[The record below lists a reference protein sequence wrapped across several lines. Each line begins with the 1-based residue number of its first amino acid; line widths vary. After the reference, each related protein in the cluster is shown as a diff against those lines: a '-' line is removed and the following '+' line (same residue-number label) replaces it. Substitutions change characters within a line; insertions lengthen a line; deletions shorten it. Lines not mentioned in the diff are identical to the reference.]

1 MPMANSVSVTAFQG
15 LILDLLPA
23 GHLTIDRA
31 ARRCG
36 IPVRTLQRRLHE
48 AGLSYSELVDEVR
61 FEAACRL
68 LDDPQAR
75 IAEVAAALGFADPSN
90 FSRAFVR
97 WTGLPPREYRRR
109 RAGKR
114 PRPRGRALKRTGVK

>member
-1 MPMANSVSVTAFQG
+1 MPMADSISVTAFHG

-23 GHLTIDRA
+23 GHPTIDRA
-31 ARRCG
+31 ARRYG

-48 AGLSYSELVDEVR
+48 VGLSYSELVDEVR

-75 IAEVAAALGFADPSN
+75 IADVAAALGFTDPSN

-97 WTGLPPREYRRR
+97 WTGLSPREYRRR

-114 PRPRGRALKRTGVK
+114 PRPRGRVLKRCGV